1 MKPELGVASVSNG
14 ATGMKSRSPPVGRP
28 PRISGRN
35 VVLRSRFIPFFA
47 CRTNVRPRCKR
58 GAFRLAYYRDVPS
71 GPPHTRFRP
80 YRKKPLSEPLRS
92 ILDPGTLPGYT
103 LFRERAGTVTQEPGL
118 QADESAAFHR
128 AGAGGEQAPL
138 GGGDLRPGKG
148 RVPGSGTLH
157 GVPDA
162 GPVARAWD
170 RAQGGLRR
178 GIFALR
184 ARDRAD
190 APPRTLRRVRRGYR
204 VQRRA
209 NGVPGA
215 AGRAG
220 DRFRH
225 RLARD
230 NVARSLRKLFLGLL
244 FPEDPQYG
252 GGSQQSSAHDVRS
265 PVRPEID
272 PAR

>member
-1 MKPELGVASVSNG
+1 MLWSQLTANWP
-14 ATGMKSRSPPVGRP
+14 SRSPVKSPERVPVPSRLSASSGGTN
-28 PRISGRN
+28 PRIPISRSHRTPGRN
-35 VVLRSRFIPFFA
+35 VVLWSRLLPFFA
-47 CRTNVRPRCKR
+47 CRTNVRPRCNR
-58 GAFRLAYYRDVPS
+58 ERPGPVLPRYALRPSALTVPVSNSARNRLDP
-71 GPPHTRFRP
+71 
-80 YRKKPLSEPLRS
+80 RS

-103 LFRERAGTVTQEPGL
+103 LFHERAGAVTQEPGL

-148 RVPGSGTLH
+148 GVPGSGTLH

-209 NGVPGA
+209 NGVP
-215 AGRAG
+215 
-220 DRFRH
+220 
-225 RLARD
+225 
-230 NVARSLRKLFLGLL
+230 
-244 FPEDPQYG
+244 
-252 GGSQQSSAHDVRS
+252 
-265 PVRPEID
+265 
-272 PAR
+272 

>member
-14 ATGMKSRSPPVGRP
+14 ANGMKSRSPPVGRP

-35 VVLRSRFIPFFA
+35 VVLWPRFIPFFA

-58 GAFRLAYYRDVPS
+58 GASRLAYYRDVPS

-92 ILDPGTLPGYT
+92 ILDPGTLSGYT
-103 LFRERAGTVTQEPGL
+103 LFRERAGAVTQEPGL
-118 QADESAAFHR
+118 QADEPAAFHR

-138 GGGDLRPGKG
+138 CGGDLRPCKG
-148 RVPGSGTLH
+148 GIPGSGTVH
-157 GVPDA
+157 RIPDA
-162 GPVARAWD
+162 GLVARVGD
-170 RAQGGLRR
+170 RAQGGLR
-178 GIFALR
+178 GGVLTIR
-184 ARDRAD
+184 ARNRAN
-190 APPRTLRRVRRGYR
+190 APSRTLQEVRCGNR

-209 NGVPGA
+209 NGIPGT
-215 AGRAG
+215 AGRAR

-230 NVARSLRKLFLGLL
+230 NAARSLRDMFLRWLV
-244 FPEDPQYG
+244 FD
-252 GGSQQSSAHDVRS
+252 
-265 PVRPEID
+265 RP
-272 PAR
+272 R